1 MGELKYSRVRII
13 TIFWESQ
20 MDYKPK
26 IDFNRTCTGMP
37 ALVGWRR
44 SLLPLASTLLSSK
57 AVPHKD
63 GPGRLKCVS
72 GPSLNACWCIR
83 ARKVVPWDGVRC
95 HSIYLS
101 NQSLEL
107 DKILQMFDLKI
118 LIIVTLWTVSFSSI
132 KSHSQDSG
140 VASLPLGGVL
150 TPSDGTIQGWHTDQ
164 KYFWSVGW
172 QRMLARTARYNSSS
186 RRMMF
191 VVIKTW

>member
-1 MGELKYSRVRII
+1 MYRHA
-13 TIFWESQ
+13 
-20 MDYKPK
+20 
-26 IDFNRTCTGMP
+26 CTGW
-37 ALVGWRR
+37 L
-44 SLLPLASTLLSSK
+44 TTFSSHRGK
-57 AVPHKD
+57 AVPHRD

-107 DKILQMFDLKI
+107 DKILQMVDLKI

-150 TPSDGTIQGWHTDQ
+150 TPSDGTIQGW
-164 KYFWSVGW
+164 
-172 QRMLARTARYNSSS
+172 QRMLARTASYNSSS
-186 RRMMF
+186 QRMMF
-191 VVIKTW
+191 VVIKTWSSAKNRKKNCLISGKTLLFPGPNQSKATASRINNRISYYANW

>member
-1 MGELKYSRVRII
+1 
-13 TIFWESQ
+13 

-107 DKILQMFDLKI
+107 DKILQMVDLKI

-132 KSHSQDSG
+132 KSHSQDNG

-150 TPSDGTIQGWHTDQ
+150 TPSDGTIQGWQ
-164 KYFWSVGW
+164 
-172 QRMLARTARYNSSS
+172 QRILARTASYKSSS

-191 VVIKTW
+191 VVIKTWSSAKNRKKIA